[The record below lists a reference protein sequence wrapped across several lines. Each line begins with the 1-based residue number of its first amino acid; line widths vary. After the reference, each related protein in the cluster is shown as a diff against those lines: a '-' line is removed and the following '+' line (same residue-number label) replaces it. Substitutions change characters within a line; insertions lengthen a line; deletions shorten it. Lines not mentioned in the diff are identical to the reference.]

1 MVRILC
7 AGEALVD
14 VVVGSDGVLQGEHAG
29 GSVFN
34 VACGL
39 ARLGAPVTLASW
51 WGSDSRGA
59 ILESTAARAGLRV
72 FPGSNGAGHTTTA
85 TAFLD
90 ASGAATYE
98 FDLEWDLPAG
108 FEPTVFASGDAAQP
122 GMAPH
127 ETGTTGVTETGGM
140 ADVTDVI
147 VTNATGITGVTG
159 AGAASVTGVA
169 GASDMASGAASVT
182 GVAGASDMASGAASV
197 TGVAGASDMA
207 SGAASV
213 TGVAGASDM
222 ASGAASVTGVAGAS
236 DMASGAAEVTGATQG
251 FRHLHLGSYSALIP
265 PGAGK
270 LAALLDAKAA
280 TPGLTVSYDP
290 NMRPALV
297 DDLAAARA
305 TVEAIVARTDV
316 VKVSDEDLEF
326 LYPGVAAGQIAAQWL
341 AVGPQLLIVTR
352 GGAGAQL
359 YFGAG
364 TPPES
369 GVNPGTDSGAAPESL
384 GDAGKSGSV
393 VSTNPDV
400 SQNTVPALTVTPPP
414 ATVVDTI
421 GAGDSFMAGL
431 LVALAERRA
440 LGAGRAGLTALNASD
455 LQACLDFAA
464 DTAAIT
470 VAHAGPYAPTRAEIH
485 QRHAR

>member
-59 ILESTAARAGLRV
+59 ILESAATRAGLRV

-140 ADVTDVI
+140 ADVTDAI

-159 AGAASVTGVA
+159 AGAVSVTGVA
-169 GASDMASGAASVT
+169 GASDMASGAV
-182 GVAGASDMASGAASV
+182 
-197 TGVAGASDMA
+197 
-207 SGAASV
+207 
-213 TGVAGASDM
+213 
-222 ASGAASVTGVAGAS
+222 SVTGVAGAS

-297 DDLAAARA
+297 EDLAAARA

-384 GDAGKSGSV
+384 GNAGKSGSV

-400 SQNTVPALTVTPPP
+400 SQNAVPALTVTPPP

-431 LVALAERRA
+431 LAALAERRA
-440 LGAGRAGLTALNASD
+440 LGAGRAALAALNADD

-485 QRHAR
+485 QQHAR

>member
-127 ETGTTGVTETGGM
+127 ETGTTGVVETDGM
-140 ADVTDVI
+140 AGVTDAI
-147 VTNATGITGVTG
+147 VTNAIGITGVTG
-159 AGAASVTGVA
+159 A
-169 GASDMASGAASVT
+169 
-182 GVAGASDMASGAASV
+182 
-197 TGVAGASDMA
+197 
-207 SGAASV
+207 
-213 TGVAGASDM
+213 
-222 ASGAASVTGVAGAS
+222 GAASVTGVAGAS

-400 SQNTVPALTVTPPP
+400 SQNAVPALTVTPPP

-431 LVALAERRA
+431 LAALAERRA
-440 LGAGRAGLTALNASD
+440 LGAGRAALAALNADD

-464 DTAAIT
+464 ATAAIT
-470 VAHAGPYAPTRAEIH
+470 VAHTGPYAPTRAEIH
-485 QRHAR
+485 QQHAR

>member
-59 ILESTAARAGLRV
+59 ILESAATRAGLRV

-98 FDLEWDLPAG
+98 FELEWDLPAG

-127 ETGTTGVTETGGM
+127 ETG
-140 ADVTDVI
+140 
-147 VTNATGITGVTG
+147 ITGVTG
-159 AGAASVTGVA
+159 AGAVSVTGVA
-169 GASDMASGAASVT
+169 GV
-182 GVAGASDMASGAASV
+182 
-197 TGVAGASDMA
+197 
-207 SGAASV
+207 
-213 TGVAGASDM
+213 SDM

-393 VSTNPDV
+393 VSTNPGV
-400 SQNTVPALTVTPPP
+400 SQNAVPALTVTPPP
-414 ATVVDTI
+414 VTVVDTI

-431 LVALAERRA
+431 LAALAERRA
-440 LGAGRAGLTALNASD
+440 LGAGRAGLAALNASD

>member
-14 VVVGSDGVLQGEHAG
+14 VVVGSDGMLQGEHAG

-39 ARLGAPVTLASW
+39 ARLGAPVALASW

-59 ILESTAARAGLRV
+59 ILESAATRAGLAV

-108 FEPTVFASGDAAQP
+108 LEPTVFASGDAAQP

-127 ETGTTGVTETGGM
+127 ETGITGVTETGGM

-169 GASDMASGAASVT
+169 GASDMASGAASVADVT
-182 GVAGASDMASGAASV
+182 GASDMASGAASV

-207 SGAASV
+207 SGAAEV
-213 TGVAGASDM
+213 T
-222 ASGAASVTGVAGAS
+222 GAS

-393 VSTNPDV
+393 VSTNPGV
-400 SQNTVPALTVTPPP
+400 SQNAVPALTVTPPP

-431 LVALAERRA
+431 LAALAERRA
-440 LGAGRAGLTALNASD
+440 LGAGRAALAALNTDD

-464 DTAAIT
+464 ATAAIT
-470 VAHAGPYAPTRAEIH
+470 VAHTGPYAPTRAEIH
-485 QRHAR
+485 QQHAR

>member
-140 ADVTDVI
+140 ADVTDAI

-159 AGAASVTGVA
+159 AGAAE
-169 GASDMASGAASVT
+169 
-182 GVAGASDMASGAASV
+182 
-197 TGVAGASDMA
+197 
-207 SGAASV
+207 
-213 TGVAGASDM
+213 
-222 ASGAASVTGVAGAS
+222 VTGVAGAS
-236 DMASGAAEVTGATQG
+236 DMASGAAEVTGAPQG

-297 DDLAAARA
+297 DDLVAARA

-393 VSTNPDV
+393 VSTNPGV
-400 SQNTVPALTVTPPP
+400 SQNAVPALTVTPPP
-414 ATVVDTI
+414 VTVVDTI

-431 LVALAERRA
+431 LAALAERRA
-440 LGAGRAGLTALNASD
+440 LGAGRAGLAALNASD

>member
-159 AGAASVTGVA
+159 A
-169 GASDMASGAASVT
+169 
-182 GVAGASDMASGAASV
+182 
-197 TGVAGASDMA
+197 
-207 SGAASV
+207 
-213 TGVAGASDM
+213 
-222 ASGAASVTGVAGAS
+222 GAASVTGVAGAS

>member
-59 ILESTAARAGLRV
+59 ILESTAARAGLRI

-140 ADVTDVI
+140 ADVTDAI

-159 AGAASVTGVA
+159 A
-169 GASDMASGAASVT
+169 
-182 GVAGASDMASGAASV
+182 
-197 TGVAGASDMA
+197 
-207 SGAASV
+207 
-213 TGVAGASDM
+213 
-222 ASGAASVTGVAGAS
+222 GAASVTGVAGAS

-393 VSTNPDV
+393 VSTNPGV
-400 SQNTVPALTVTPPP
+400 SQNAVPALTVTPPP
-414 ATVVDTI
+414 VTVVDTI

-431 LVALAERRA
+431 LAALAERRA
-440 LGAGRAGLTALNASD
+440 LGAGRAGLAALNASD

>member
-127 ETGTTGVTETGGM
+127 ETGTTGVVETDGM
-140 ADVTDVI
+140 AGVTDAI
-147 VTNATGITGVTG
+147 VTNATGITGVVG

-169 GASDMASGAASVT
+169 GGSDMASGAASVT
-182 GVAGASDMASGAASV
+182 GVAGGSDMASGAASV
-197 TGVAGASDMA
+197 TGVAG
-207 SGAASV
+207 G
-213 TGVAGASDM
+213 
-222 ASGAASVTGVAGAS
+222 S

-270 LAALLDAKAA
+270 LVALLDAKAA

-297 DDLAAARA
+297 DDLVAARA

-393 VSTNPDV
+393 VSTNPGV
-400 SQNTVPALTVTPPP
+400 SQNAVPALTVTPSPV
-414 ATVVDTI
+414 TVVDTI

-431 LVALAERRA
+431 LAALAERRA
-440 LGAGRAGLTALNASD
+440 LGAGRAALAALNADD

>member
-59 ILESTAARAGLRV
+59 ILESTAARAGLRI

-159 AGAASVTGVA
+159 AGAAEVT
-169 GASDMASGAASVT
+169 
-182 GVAGASDMASGAASV
+182 
-197 TGVAGASDMA
+197 
-207 SGAASV
+207 
-213 TGVAGASDM
+213 
-222 ASGAASVTGVAGAS
+222 GAS

-297 DDLAAARA
+297 EDLAAARA

-393 VSTNPDV
+393 VSTNPGV
-400 SQNTVPALTVTPPP
+400 SQNAVPALTVTPPP
-414 ATVVDTI
+414 VTVVDTI

>member
-59 ILESTAARAGLRV
+59 ILESAATRAGLRV

-127 ETGTTGVTETGGM
+127 ETG
-140 ADVTDVI
+140 
-147 VTNATGITGVTG
+147 ITGVTG
-159 AGAASVTGVA
+159 AGAVSVTGVA
-169 GASDMASGAASVT
+169 GV
-182 GVAGASDMASGAASV
+182 
-197 TGVAGASDMA
+197 
-207 SGAASV
+207 
-213 TGVAGASDM
+213 SDM

-393 VSTNPDV
+393 VSTNPGV
-400 SQNTVPALTVTPPP
+400 SQNAVPALTVTPPP
-414 ATVVDTI
+414 VTVVDTI

-431 LVALAERRA
+431 LAALAERRA
-440 LGAGRAGLTALNASD
+440 LGAGRAGLAALNASD

>member
-140 ADVTDVI
+140 ADVTDAI

-169 GASDMASGAASVT
+169 GGSDMASGAASVT
-182 GVAGASDMASGAASV
+182 GVAGVSDMASGAASV
-197 TGVAGASDMA
+197 TGVTDVIVTNATGITGVTGAGAA
-207 SGAASV
+207 E
-213 TGVAGASDM
+213 
-222 ASGAASVTGVAGAS
+222 VTGVAGAS
-236 DMASGAAEVTGATQG
+236 DMASGAAEVTGAPQG

-297 DDLAAARA
+297 DDLVAARA

-393 VSTNPDV
+393 VSTNPGV
-400 SQNTVPALTVTPPP
+400 SQNAVPALTVTPPP
-414 ATVVDTI
+414 VTVVDTI

-431 LVALAERRA
+431 LAALAERRA
-440 LGAGRAGLTALNASD
+440 LGAGRAGLAALNASD

>member
-1 MVRILC
+1 
-7 AGEALVD
+7 
-14 VVVGSDGVLQGEHAG
+14 
-29 GSVFN
+29 
-34 VACGL
+34 
-39 ARLGAPVTLASW
+39 
-51 WGSDSRGA
+51 
-59 ILESTAARAGLRV
+59 
-72 FPGSNGAGHTTTA
+72 
-85 TAFLD
+85 
-90 ASGAATYE
+90 
-98 FDLEWDLPAG
+98 
-108 FEPTVFASGDAAQP
+108 
-122 GMAPH
+122 
-127 ETGTTGVTETGGM
+127 
-140 ADVTDVI
+140 
-147 VTNATGITGVTG
+147 
-159 AGAASVTGVA
+159 
-169 GASDMASGAASVT
+169 MASGAASVT
-182 GVAGASDMASGAASV
+182 GVAGG
-197 TGVAGASDMA
+197 SDMA

-393 VSTNPDV
+393 VSTNPGV
-400 SQNTVPALTVTPPP
+400 SQNAVPALTVTPPP
-414 ATVVDTI
+414 VTVVDTI

-440 LGAGRAGLTALNASD
+440 LGAGRAALAALNASD

>member
-140 ADVTDVI
+140 AGVADVI

-169 GASDMASGAASVT
+169 GG
-182 GVAGASDMASGAASV
+182 
-197 TGVAGASDMA
+197 
-207 SGAASV
+207 
-213 TGVAGASDM
+213 
-222 ASGAASVTGVAGAS
+222 S

-297 DDLAAARA
+297 EDLAAARA

-393 VSTNPDV
+393 VSTNPGV
-400 SQNTVPALTVTPPP
+400 SQNAVPALTVTPPP
-414 ATVVDTI
+414 VTVVDTI

-431 LVALAERRA
+431 LAALAERRA
-440 LGAGRAGLTALNASD
+440 LGAGRAGLAALNASD

>member
-127 ETGTTGVTETGGM
+127 ETGTTGVVETDGMAGVTDAIVTNAIGITGVTGAGAASVTGVVETGGM
-140 ADVTDVI
+140 AGVTDVI

-159 AGAASVTGVA
+159 A
-169 GASDMASGAASVT
+169 
-182 GVAGASDMASGAASV
+182 
-197 TGVAGASDMA
+197 
-207 SGAASV
+207 
-213 TGVAGASDM
+213 
-222 ASGAASVTGVAGAS
+222 GAASVTGVAGAS

-400 SQNTVPALTVTPPP
+400 SQNAVPALTVTPPP

-431 LVALAERRA
+431 LAALAERRA
-440 LGAGRAGLTALNASD
+440 LGAGRAALAALNADD

-464 DTAAIT
+464 ATAAIT
-470 VAHAGPYAPTRAEIH
+470 VAHTGPYAPTRAEIH
-485 QRHAR
+485 QQHAR

>member
-59 ILESTAARAGLRV
+59 ILESTAARAGLRI

-159 AGAASVTGVA
+159 AGAAEVT

-182 GVAGASDMASGAASV
+182 GVAGGSDMASGAASV
-197 TGVAGASDMA
+197 TGVAGGSDMA

-213 TGVAGASDM
+213 TGVAG
-222 ASGAASVTGVAGAS
+222 GS

-393 VSTNPDV
+393 VSTNPGV
-400 SQNTVPALTVTPPP
+400 SQNAVPALTVTPPP
-414 ATVVDTI
+414 VTVVDTI

>member
-14 VVVGSDGVLQGEHAG
+14 VVVGSDGMLQGEHAG

-140 ADVTDVI
+140 AGVTDVI
-147 VTNATGITGVTG
+147 VTNATGITGVTETG
-159 AGAASVTGVA
+159 GMADVTGV
-169 GASDMASGAASVT
+169 SDMASGAASVT
-182 GVAGASDMASGAASV
+182 GVAGG
-197 TGVAGASDMA
+197 
-207 SGAASV
+207 
-213 TGVAGASDM
+213 
-222 ASGAASVTGVAGAS
+222 S

-393 VSTNPDV
+393 VSTNPGV
-400 SQNTVPALTVTPPP
+400 SQNAVPALTVTPSPV
-414 ATVVDTI
+414 TVVDTI

-431 LVALAERRA
+431 LAALAERRA
-440 LGAGRAGLTALNASD
+440 LGAGRAGLAALNASD

>member
-127 ETGTTGVTETGGM
+127 ETGTTGVVETGGM
-140 ADVTDVI
+140 A
-147 VTNATGITGVTG
+147 GVTG
-159 AGAASVTGVA
+159 G
-169 GASDMASGAASVT
+169 
-182 GVAGASDMASGAASV
+182 
-197 TGVAGASDMA
+197 
-207 SGAASV
+207 
-213 TGVAGASDM
+213 SDM

-297 DDLAAARA
+297 EDLAAARA

-400 SQNTVPALTVTPPP
+400 SQNAVPALTVTPSPV
-414 ATVVDTI
+414 TVVDTI

-431 LVALAERRA
+431 LAALAERRA
-440 LGAGRAGLTALNASD
+440 LGAGRAALAALNADD

>member
-127 ETGTTGVTETGGM
+127 ETGTTGVVETDGM
-140 ADVTDVI
+140 AGVTDAI
-147 VTNATGITGVTG
+147 VTNATGITGVVG

-169 GASDMASGAASVT
+169 GG
-182 GVAGASDMASGAASV
+182 
-197 TGVAGASDMA
+197 
-207 SGAASV
+207 
-213 TGVAGASDM
+213 SDM

-297 DDLAAARA
+297 EDLAAARA

-393 VSTNPDV
+393 VSTNPGV
-400 SQNTVPALTVTPPP
+400 SQNAVPALTVTPPP
-414 ATVVDTI
+414 VTVVDTI

>member
-14 VVVGSDGVLQGEHAG
+14 VVVGSDGMLQGEHAG

-140 ADVTDVI
+140 AGVTDVI

-159 AGAASVTGVA
+159 AGAAEVT
-169 GASDMASGAASVT
+169 
-182 GVAGASDMASGAASV
+182 
-197 TGVAGASDMA
+197 
-207 SGAASV
+207 
-213 TGVAGASDM
+213 
-222 ASGAASVTGVAGAS
+222 GAS

-297 DDLAAARA
+297 EDLAAARA

-393 VSTNPDV
+393 VSTNPGV
-400 SQNTVPALTVTPPP
+400 SQNAVPALTVTPPP
-414 ATVVDTI
+414 VTVVDTI

-431 LVALAERRA
+431 LAALAERRA
-440 LGAGRAGLTALNASD
+440 LGAGRAALAALNADD

>member
-140 ADVTDVI
+140 ADVTDAI

-169 GASDMASGAASVT
+169 GVSDMASGAASVT
-182 GVAGASDMASGAASV
+182 GVTDVIVTNATGITGVTGAGAAE
-197 TGVAGASDMA
+197 
-207 SGAASV
+207 
-213 TGVAGASDM
+213 
-222 ASGAASVTGVAGAS
+222 VTGVAGAS
-236 DMASGAAEVTGATQG
+236 DMASGAAEVTGAPQG

-297 DDLAAARA
+297 DDLVAARA

-393 VSTNPDV
+393 VSTNPGV
-400 SQNTVPALTVTPPP
+400 SQNAVPALTVTPPP
-414 ATVVDTI
+414 VTVVDTI

-431 LVALAERRA
+431 LAALAERRA
-440 LGAGRAGLTALNASD
+440 LGAGRAGLAALNASD

>member
-14 VVVGSDGVLQGEHAG
+14 VVVGSDGMLQGEHAG

-39 ARLGAPVTLASW
+39 ARLGAPVALASW

-59 ILESTAARAGLRV
+59 ILESAATRAGLAV

-108 FEPTVFASGDAAQP
+108 LEPTVFASGDAAQP

-140 ADVTDVI
+140 ADVTDAI

-169 GASDMASGAASVT
+169 GG
-182 GVAGASDMASGAASV
+182 
-197 TGVAGASDMA
+197 
-207 SGAASV
+207 
-213 TGVAGASDM
+213 SDM

-393 VSTNPDV
+393 VSTNPGV
-400 SQNTVPALTVTPPP
+400 SQNAVPALTVTPPP

-431 LVALAERRA
+431 LAALAERRA
-440 LGAGRAGLTALNASD
+440 LGAGRAALAALNADD

-464 DTAAIT
+464 ATAAIT
-470 VAHAGPYAPTRAEIH
+470 VAHTGPYAPTRAEIH
-485 QRHAR
+485 QQHAR

>member
-197 TGVAGASDMA
+197 TGS
-207 SGAASV
+207 
-213 TGVAGASDM
+213 T
-222 ASGAASVTGVAGAS
+222 GAS

>member
-59 ILESTAARAGLRV
+59 ILESTAARAGLRI

-159 AGAASVTGVA
+159 AGAAEVT

-182 GVAGASDMASGAASV
+182 GVAGG
-197 TGVAGASDMA
+197 
-207 SGAASV
+207 
-213 TGVAGASDM
+213 SDM

-297 DDLAAARA
+297 EDLAAARA

-393 VSTNPDV
+393 VSTNPGV
-400 SQNTVPALTVTPPP
+400 SQNAVPALTVTPPP
-414 ATVVDTI
+414 VTVVDTI

>member
-59 ILESTAARAGLRV
+59 ILESTAARVGVRV

-140 ADVTDVI
+140 AGVADVI

-169 GASDMASGAASVT
+169 GGSDMASGAASVT
-182 GVAGASDMASGAASV
+182 GVAGG
-197 TGVAGASDMA
+197 
-207 SGAASV
+207 
-213 TGVAGASDM
+213 
-222 ASGAASVTGVAGAS
+222 S

-297 DDLAAARA
+297 EDLAAARA

-393 VSTNPDV
+393 VSTNPGV
-400 SQNTVPALTVTPPP
+400 SQNAVPALTVTPSPV
-414 ATVVDTI
+414 TVVDTI

-431 LVALAERRA
+431 LAALAERRA
-440 LGAGRAGLTALNASD
+440 LGAGRAGLAALNASD

>member
-59 ILESTAARAGLRV
+59 ILESAATRAGLAV

-108 FEPTVFASGDAAQP
+108 LEPGVFASGDAVES
-122 GMAPH
+122 GLAPR
-127 ETGTTGVTETGGM
+127 ETGTTGVTG
-140 ADVTDVI
+140 A
-147 VTNATGITGVTG
+147 TGVTNVADATNTNSVAGTGVTSDATNPTGVTNG
-159 AGAASVTGVA
+159 AGST
-169 GASDMASGAASVT
+169 
-182 GVAGASDMASGAASV
+182 
-197 TGVAGASDMA
+197 
-207 SGAASV
+207 
-213 TGVAGASDM
+213 
-222 ASGAASVTGVAGAS
+222 GAS

-341 AVGPQLLIVTR
+341 AVGSQLLIVTR

-359 YFGAG
+359 YFGAE

-369 GVNPGTDSGAAPESL
+369 GVNLGTDSGAASESL

-393 VSTNPDV
+393 VSTNPGV
-400 SQNTVPALTVTPPP
+400 SQNAVPALTVTPPP

-431 LVALAERRA
+431 LAALAERRA
-440 LGAGRAGLTALNASD
+440 LGAGRAALAALNADD

-464 DTAAIT
+464 ATAAIT
-470 VAHAGPYAPTRAEIH
+470 VAHTGPYAPTRAEIH
-485 QRHAR
+485 QQHAR

>member
-14 VVVGSDGVLQGEHAG
+14 VVVGSDGMLQGEHAG

-39 ARLGAPVTLASW
+39 ARLGAPVALASW

-59 ILESTAARAGLRV
+59 ILESAATRAGLAV

-108 FEPTVFASGDAAQP
+108 LEPTVFASGDAAQP

-140 ADVTDVI
+140 ADVTDAI

-159 AGAASVTGVA
+159 AGAASVTGVTET
-169 GASDMASGAASVT
+169 GGMADVTDVIVTNATGITGVT
-182 GVAGASDMASGAASV
+182 GA
-197 TGVAGASDMA
+197 
-207 SGAASV
+207 GAASV

-297 DDLAAARA
+297 EDLAAARA

-393 VSTNPDV
+393 VSTNPGV
-400 SQNTVPALTVTPPP
+400 SQNAVPALTVTPSPV
-414 ATVVDTI
+414 TVVDTI

-431 LVALAERRA
+431 LAALAERRA
-440 LGAGRAGLTALNASD
+440 LGAGRAGLAALNASD

>member
-127 ETGTTGVTETGGM
+127 ETGTTGVVETGGM
-140 ADVTDVI
+140 AGVTDVI

-159 AGAASVTGVA
+159 AGAAE
-169 GASDMASGAASVT
+169 
-182 GVAGASDMASGAASV
+182 
-197 TGVAGASDMA
+197 
-207 SGAASV
+207 
-213 TGVAGASDM
+213 
-222 ASGAASVTGVAGAS
+222 VTGVAGAS

-297 DDLAAARA
+297 EDLAAARA

-364 TPPES
+364 TSPES

-393 VSTNPDV
+393 VSTNPGV
-400 SQNTVPALTVTPPP
+400 SQNAVPALTVTPSPV
-414 ATVVDTI
+414 TVVDTI

-431 LVALAERRA
+431 LAALAERRA
-440 LGAGRAGLTALNASD
+440 LGAGRAGLAALNASD

>member
-140 ADVTDVI
+140 ADVTDAI

-169 GASDMASGAASVT
+169 GGSDMASGAASVT
-182 GVAGASDMASGAASV
+182 GVAGVSDMASGAASV
-197 TGVAGASDMA
+197 TGVTDVIVTNATGITGVTGAGAA
-207 SGAASV
+207 E
-213 TGVAGASDM
+213 
-222 ASGAASVTGVAGAS
+222 VTGVAGAS
-236 DMASGAAEVTGATQG
+236 DMASGAAEVTGAPQG

-270 LAALLDAKAA
+270 LAELLDAKAA

-297 DDLAAARA
+297 DDLVAARA

-393 VSTNPDV
+393 VSTNPGV
-400 SQNTVPALTVTPPP
+400 SQNAVPALTVTPPP
-414 ATVVDTI
+414 VTVVDTI

-431 LVALAERRA
+431 LAALAERRA
-440 LGAGRAGLTALNASD
+440 LGAGRAGLAALNASD

>member
-14 VVVGSDGVLQGEHAG
+14 VVVGSDGMLQGEHAG

-140 ADVTDVI
+140 AGVTDVI

-159 AGAASVTGVA
+159 AGAAEVT
-169 GASDMASGAASVT
+169 
-182 GVAGASDMASGAASV
+182 
-197 TGVAGASDMA
+197 
-207 SGAASV
+207 
-213 TGVAGASDM
+213 GASDM

-297 DDLAAARA
+297 EDLAAARA

-393 VSTNPDV
+393 VSTNPGV
-400 SQNTVPALTVTPPP
+400 SQNAVPALTVTPPP
-414 ATVVDTI
+414 VTVVDTI

-431 LVALAERRA
+431 LAALAERRA
-440 LGAGRAGLTALNASD
+440 LGAGRAALAALNADD

>member
-140 ADVTDVI
+140 ADVTDAI

-169 GASDMASGAASVT
+169 GGSDMASGAASVT
-182 GVAGASDMASGAASV
+182 GVTDVIVTNATGITGVTGAGAAE
-197 TGVAGASDMA
+197 
-207 SGAASV
+207 
-213 TGVAGASDM
+213 
-222 ASGAASVTGVAGAS
+222 VTGVAGAS
-236 DMASGAAEVTGATQG
+236 DMASGAAEVTGAPQG

-297 DDLAAARA
+297 DDLVAARA

-393 VSTNPDV
+393 VSTNPGV
-400 SQNTVPALTVTPPP
+400 SQNAVPALTVTPPP
-414 ATVVDTI
+414 VTVVDTI

-431 LVALAERRA
+431 LAALAERRA
-440 LGAGRAGLTALNASD
+440 LGAGRAGLAALNASD

>member
-59 ILESTAARAGLRV
+59 ILESTAARAGLRI

-169 GASDMASGAASVT
+169 GGSDMASGAASVT
-182 GVAGASDMASGAASV
+182 GVAGG
-197 TGVAGASDMA
+197 
-207 SGAASV
+207 
-213 TGVAGASDM
+213 SDM

-364 TPPES
+364 TSPES

-393 VSTNPDV
+393 VSTNPGV
-400 SQNTVPALTVTPPP
+400 SQNAVPALTVTPPP
-414 ATVVDTI
+414 VTVVDTI

-431 LVALAERRA
+431 LAALAERRA
-440 LGAGRAGLTALNASD
+440 LGAGRAGLAALNASD

>member
-127 ETGTTGVTETGGM
+127 ETGTTGVVETGGM
-140 ADVTDVI
+140 ADVTDAI

-159 AGAASVTGVA
+159 A
-169 GASDMASGAASVT
+169 
-182 GVAGASDMASGAASV
+182 
-197 TGVAGASDMA
+197 
-207 SGAASV
+207 
-213 TGVAGASDM
+213 
-222 ASGAASVTGVAGAS
+222 GAASVTGVAGAS

-393 VSTNPDV
+393 VSTNPGV
-400 SQNTVPALTVTPPP
+400 SQNAVPALTVTPPP
-414 ATVVDTI
+414 VTVVDTI

-440 LGAGRAGLTALNASD
+440 LGAGRAALAALNASD

>member
-59 ILESTAARAGLRV
+59 ILESTAARVGVRV

-127 ETGTTGVTETGGM
+127 ETGITGVIETGGM
-140 ADVTDVI
+140 AGVTDVI

-159 AGAASVTGVA
+159 AGAAEVTG
-169 GASDMASGAASVT
+169 G
-182 GVAGASDMASGAASV
+182 
-197 TGVAGASDMA
+197 
-207 SGAASV
+207 
-213 TGVAGASDM
+213 
-222 ASGAASVTGVAGAS
+222 S

-341 AVGPQLLIVTR
+341 AVGPLLLIVTR

-393 VSTNPDV
+393 VSTNPGV
-400 SQNTVPALTVTPPP
+400 SQNAVPALTVTPSPV
-414 ATVVDTI
+414 TVVDTI

-440 LGAGRAGLTALNASD
+440 LGAGRAALAALNADD

-464 DTAAIT
+464 ATAAIT
-470 VAHAGPYAPTRAEIH
+470 VAHTGPYAPTRAEIH
-485 QRHAR
+485 QQHAR

>member
-59 ILESTAARAGLRV
+59 ILESTAARVGVRV

-140 ADVTDVI
+140 AGVTDAI

-169 GASDMASGAASVT
+169 GGSDMASGAASVT
-182 GVAGASDMASGAASV
+182 GVAGG
-197 TGVAGASDMA
+197 
-207 SGAASV
+207 
-213 TGVAGASDM
+213 
-222 ASGAASVTGVAGAS
+222 S

-297 DDLAAARA
+297 EDLAAARA

-393 VSTNPDV
+393 VSTNPGV
-400 SQNTVPALTVTPPP
+400 SQNAVPALTVTPPP
-414 ATVVDTI
+414 VTVVDTI

-431 LVALAERRA
+431 LAALAERRA
-440 LGAGRAGLTALNASD
+440 LGAGRAALAALNADD

-464 DTAAIT
+464 ATAAIT

>member
-1 MVRILC
+1 M
-7 AGEALVD
+7 
-14 VVVGSDGVLQGEHAG
+14 
-29 GSVFN
+29 
-34 VACGL
+34 
-39 ARLGAPVTLASW
+39 
-51 WGSDSRGA
+51 
-59 ILESTAARAGLRV
+59 
-72 FPGSNGAGHTTTA
+72 
-85 TAFLD
+85 
-90 ASGAATYE
+90 ASGAASVTGV
-98 FDLEWDLPAG
+98 AG
-108 FEPTVFASGDAAQP
+108 VSDMASGAASV
-122 GMAPH
+122 
-127 ETGTTGVTETGGM
+127 TG
-140 ADVTDVI
+140 VTDVI

-159 AGAASVTGVA
+159 AGAAE
-169 GASDMASGAASVT
+169 
-182 GVAGASDMASGAASV
+182 
-197 TGVAGASDMA
+197 
-207 SGAASV
+207 
-213 TGVAGASDM
+213 
-222 ASGAASVTGVAGAS
+222 VTGVAGAS
-236 DMASGAAEVTGATQG
+236 DMASGAAEVTGAPQG

-297 DDLAAARA
+297 DDLVAARA

-393 VSTNPDV
+393 VSTNPGV
-400 SQNTVPALTVTPPP
+400 SQNAVPALTVTPPP
-414 ATVVDTI
+414 VTVVDTI

-431 LVALAERRA
+431 LAALAERRA
-440 LGAGRAGLTALNASD
+440 LGAGRAGLAALNASD

>member
-127 ETGTTGVTETGGM
+127 ETGTTGVVETDGM
-140 ADVTDVI
+140 ADVTDAI

-169 GASDMASGAASVT
+169 GG
-182 GVAGASDMASGAASV
+182 
-197 TGVAGASDMA
+197 
-207 SGAASV
+207 
-213 TGVAGASDM
+213 
-222 ASGAASVTGVAGAS
+222 S

-297 DDLAAARA
+297 EDLAAARA

-393 VSTNPDV
+393 VSTNPGV
-400 SQNTVPALTVTPPP
+400 SQNAVPALTVTPSPV
-414 ATVVDTI
+414 TVVDTI

-431 LVALAERRA
+431 LAALAERRA
-440 LGAGRAGLTALNASD
+440 LGAGRAALAALNASD